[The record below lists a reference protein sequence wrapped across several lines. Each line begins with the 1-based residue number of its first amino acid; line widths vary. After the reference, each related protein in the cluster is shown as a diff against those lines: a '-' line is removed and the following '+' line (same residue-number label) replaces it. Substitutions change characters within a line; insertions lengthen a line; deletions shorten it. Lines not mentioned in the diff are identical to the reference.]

1 MVTTLVPVI
10 HERIAKCT
18 TSVLVER
25 LVPGAQLVVS
35 VDGTEYSAVASWA
48 SVKLAVPPLDARAV
62 VRAKQDAGSGFT
74 PWSAD
79 VEVEDALLPPVTS
92 PRLPEEVGACSQCV
106 HVSGLVPGADVE
118 LVLQSVGG
126 VVGSGTADGAGTACV
141 DVDLAAN
148 QGKGADVLGARMVVC
163 GQPGPSS
170 STPVTG
176 RTRLKK
182 PQVLGPLFGCQRM
195 VPASNLTPGAR
206 VRFEMDADYL
216 GNLCCCAPAVNAWL
230 GNDLEAGR
238 KVRAVPYWDSAQCS
252 GDGPPSAWVPVVPP
266 DGRINPVVLPALVA
280 GDRTIRVGNQIAN
293 ATVVVRIRQDE
304 HSDFEEFGPAATSE
318 NPEFGLN
325 VALAP
330 GNVVTAVQTLCTV
343 AVESDPVTVLPRP
356 AVVLPP
362 VVVPPVNRCGAGV
375 LVANL
380 HQGALVRVFADGIP
394 VGTAWAG
401 DRNTIEVPVNV
412 AAHMSIT
419 ATQVVGGVGS
429 LPSSPPVEVGTA
441 TPGVPRILEPVALGD
456 RMVWVS
462 HVTPGARVSV
472 WSGAVRLG
480 SVEATEP
487 VVQVPVPALAGPV
500 HAAALLCGTV
510 IRGREV
516 QLIAPP
522 SGTGGF
528 RRAGE
533 ESKTYADFPV
543 PAAADGAAF
552 TTPIQGQLYF
562 PSNDGK
568 NWPHGHRRVPL
579 VVIAHGFWARGV
591 GSYLGYDYLARHLAR
606 WGMAVFSLN
615 LDAVNTETHPDRPH
629 QYARGEIILHAIDAL
644 AADPGLAGKLDTSRV
659 GLVGHSMGGEGVVLA
674 QHLNASGE
682 RGYGILGVV
691 SIAPTNYR
699 TEVILRG
706 AKYLQILGSMD
717 LLSHALLG
725 AASLNGFRIYDR
737 AFSPKTHT
745 WIYGARH
752 NAFNRKW
759 LQSGDAYEAGWA
771 DAALPPSAH
780 ENIARTLVNAFF
792 QDALFSRHAYAGYM
806 GGVVVPQSLRQLEVY
821 VQRRDEPRTV
831 IDNFGDADEQA
842 ALEAQ
847 PLDKTANS
855 RALPA
860 TAEGDGLLF
869 WDDVRQTGSGAATPH
884 ETQSTELAWN
894 PPATADVRYSTGVG
908 GLAASVAA
916 VVSFRVSQFYPDADL
931 NPTGTTVDLLVT
943 IDDGGQ
949 QATVRAGAVGAIPYP
964 DVRSAAAGL
973 CPMRTIR
980 IPLDAFTAANPLFD
994 PGIIQRISFGLGAR
1008 PTGRIFIDD
1017 IEITS

>member
-10 HERIAKCT
+10 HERISECT

-35 VDGTEYSAVASWA
+35 VDGTEYSAVASGA
-48 SVKLAVPPLDARAV
+48 SVQLAVPPLNGRAV
-62 VRAKQDAGSGFT
+62 LRAKQDAGSGFT

-79 VEVEDALLPPVTS
+79 VEVEDALLPPDTS

-118 LVLQSVGG
+118 LVLQSTGGMVGT
-126 VVGSGTADGAGTACV
+126 GTADGAGTACM

-148 QGKGADVLGARMVVC
+148 QGKGGDVLGARMVVC

-170 STPVTG
+170 SAPVTG
-176 RTRLKK
+176 RTRLER

-195 VPASNLTPGAR
+195 VPTSNLTPGAR
-206 VRFEMDADYL
+206 VRFEMGTDDL
-216 GNLCCCAPAVNAWL
+216 GNLCACAAAVNAWI
-230 GNDLEAGR
+230 GSDLEAGHQ
-238 KVRAVPYWDSAQCS
+238 VRAVPYWDSAQCS

-266 DGRINPVVLPALVA
+266 DGRIKPVVLPALVA
-280 GDRTIRVGNQIAN
+280 GDRIIRVGNQIAN
-293 ATVVVRIRQDE
+293 ATVLVRIRPDE
-304 HSDFEEFGPAATSE
+304 HSEFEEFGPAATSE

-325 VALAP
+325 TSLAP
-330 GNVVTAVQTLCTV
+330 GNVVTVVQTLCTV
-343 AVESDPVTVLPRP
+343 ALESDPVTVLPRP
-356 AVVLPP
+356 MVVLPP
-362 VVVPPVNRCGAGV
+362 VVGPPVNRCGAGI

-401 DRNTIEVPVNV
+401 DRNSVEVPVNV

-419 ATQVVGGVGS
+419 ATQLVGSVGS

-441 TPGVPRILEPVALGD
+441 APGVPRILEPVALGD

-462 HVTPGARVSV
+462 HVTPGARVTV

-480 SVEATEP
+480 SVESTEP

-500 HAAALLCGTV
+500 HATALLCGAV
-510 IRGREV
+510 ARGRDV
-516 QLIAPP
+516 KPIAPP
-522 SGTGGF
+522 SDTGGF
-528 RRAGE
+528 SQPGE
-533 ESKTYADFPV
+533 EPRTYADFPV
-543 PAAADGAAF
+543 PGGADGAAF
-552 TTPIQGQLYF
+552 TMPIQGQLYF

-568 NWPHGHRRVPL
+568 TWPKAPREVPL
-579 VVIAHGFWARGV
+579 VVIAHGYWAPGV

-615 LDAVNTETHPDRPH
+615 LDTVNAETHFADSH

-674 QHLNASGE
+674 QHLNASGA
-682 RGYGILGVV
+682 RGYGIRGVV

-717 LLSHALLG
+717 LLSRSLLD
-725 AASLNGFRIYDR
+725 SEWLNGFRIYDR
-737 AFSPKTHT
+737 AFSPKSHI
-745 WIYGARH
+745 WVYGARH

-759 LQSGDAYEAGWA
+759 LQNGDTYEASWA
-771 DAALPPSAH
+771 EVALPPSTH

-792 QDALFSRHAYAGYM
+792 QDTLFTRHAYAGYL
-806 GGVVVPQSLRQLEVY
+806 GGTVVPQSLRELEVY
-821 VQRRDEPRTV
+821 VEHRHEPRTV

-842 ALEAQ
+842 ALAPQ
-847 PLDKTANS
+847 PPDKTAN
-855 RALPA
+855 RLALPA
-860 TAEGDGLLF
+860 MAEGAGLLF
-869 WDDVRQTGSGAATPH
+869 WDDVQQTGSGATTPH

-894 PPATADVRYSTGVG
+894 PPATADVRYSTGAG
-908 GLAASVAA
+908 GLTASVTA
-916 VVSFRVSQFYPDADL
+916 VVSFRVSQFYPDAKL
-931 NPTGTTVDLLVT
+931 NPAGAAADLLVT
-943 IDDGGQ
+943 LDDGGQ
-949 QATVRAGAVGAIPYP
+949 QATVRAGAIGAIPFP
-964 DVRSAAAGL
+964 DVRPAAAGL

-980 IPLDAFTAANPLFD
+980 IPLDAFTAANASFD
-994 PGIIQRISFGLGAR
+994 PGTVQRIIFGLTAR
-1008 PTGRIFIDD
+1008 PTGRIFVDD